1 MCFPLLKMGVSFQ
14 SMKSQLDLKAKENLK
29 ANVFLNSTVFTVLKL
44 LTPEEKKDDKTA
56 RANETCQFFF
66 PVKDIYT

>member
-44 LTPEEKKDDKTA
+44 LTPEEKKDKSA
-56 RANETCQFFF
+56 RAKETCQFFF